1 MRKSETEIKN
11 VHNNS
16 RPQWTKVILDDY
28 DEVTETTIKLRV
40 KHFTLFA
47 SIGYLL
53 GLQPAAKWVYLV
65 AFSSHDK
72 EENALQPTVYCANHY
87 LDVEVIYL

>member
-53 GLQPAAKWVYLV
+53 GLQPAAKWVHLV
-65 AFSSHDK
+65 AFSSYDK